1 MNRRKTV
8 DMTDAELDKLLT
20 SDKVVARLTADLHG
34 GQRVTMNLK
43 DWDGTLPPVITGQ
56 GAYLKPYPKEK
67 P

>member
-8 DMTDAELDKLLT
+8 DLTDSELNRLVT
-20 SDKVVARLTADLHG
+20 SDKVVARLTADLS

-43 DWDGTLPPVITGQ
+43 DWGGTLPPVVTGQ
-56 GAYLKPYPKEK
+56 GAYLKPWPVK